1 MPEYQ
6 LRIIK
11 SAQKQLDKLPDS
23 IAEILIP
30 GINEL
35 RKNPRPQGCKKLKG
49 RDAYRIRK
57 GDYRIIYEIY
67 DKVLIIEIIAVGHRR
82 EIYE

>member
-1 MPEYQ
+1 MPDYQ
-6 LRIIK
+6 IRIIRSTK
-11 SAQKQLDKLPDS
+11 TQLDKLPDA
-23 IAEILIP
+23 IAEILIAV
-30 GINEL
+30 INEL
-35 RKNPRPQGCKKLKG
+35 KENPRPQGCKKLKG

-67 DKVLIIEIIAVGHRR
+67 DKILIVEIIAVGHRR